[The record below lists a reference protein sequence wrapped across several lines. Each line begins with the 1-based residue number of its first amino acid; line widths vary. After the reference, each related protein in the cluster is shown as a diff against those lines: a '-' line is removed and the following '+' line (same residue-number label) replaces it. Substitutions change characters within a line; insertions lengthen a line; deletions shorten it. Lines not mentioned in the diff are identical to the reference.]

1 MADLRAISGD
11 VIRAM
16 SRAER
21 RELFDRVC
29 RELRGPLVG
38 RVQAIVRDWAT
49 AEDIA
54 QDTLLKLYRQLER
67 PQPPIGPLVPWLWRV
82 AFNAAMTEL
91 KRRRTQRLVPVEDAA
106 GVTGDEPEIVE
117 SDDLLARAM
126 QAAAALP
133 EKQRMAFEA
142 MGRDGMKASEAAQ
155 GLGWPETSVRN
166 NFSRA
171 LQRIRASLAPHS
183 AEE

>member
-11 VIRAM
+11 VITGM

-21 RELFDRVC
+21 RDLFDRVC
-29 RELRGPLVG
+29 RELRGPLIG
-38 RVQAIVRDWAT
+38 RVQTIVREAAT

-54 QDTLLKLYRQLER
+54 QDTLLKLYRQLAR

-91 KRRRTQRLVPVEDAA
+91 KRRRTQRLVPIEDAA

-142 MGRDGMKASEAAQ
+142 MGRDGMKPSEAAQ
-155 GLGWPETSVRN
+155 RLGESAATVGKNFARAVR
-166 NFSRA
+166 
-171 LQRIRASLAPHS
+171 RIRSSLAPDS
-183 AEE
+183 ARE